1 MQYGLRF
8 GIDALARMPKKSTRV
23 PSGNLDGDG
32 FGFEGDGFGLGLA
45 QPPSSTTGATTGPG
59 DAARAAQAA
68 NLVISSEAIEMN
80 ALPSSFAFGFEESHQ
95 TMSSYTLPG
104 GHFGTAKAPLA
115 ARFSPATW
123 QNADTNVIRQRLADW
138 PKDADRAP
146 RPTPAPIPEV
156 NFHFFQL
163 ALKNVTSDGVSCTS
177 TSISAWQCGFLQ
189 APPRLRH
196 KVGGH
201 PALQLIAIPD
211 TLDGVGQTN
220 TANKQLIS
228 NEALRLVLQKFVDV
242 GDGCIVNNY
251 PGEEG
256 PVRII
261 PYLEVH
267 SADYSEIVS

>member
-8 GIDALARMPKKSTRV
+8 GIDALARMPKKSARV

-32 FGFEGDGFGLGLA
+32 FGFEGDGFGLSLA

-156 NFHFFQL
+156 NFHFF
-163 ALKNVTSDGVSCTS
+163 SSRCPSC
-177 TSISAWQCGFLQ
+177 AWT
-189 APPRLRH
+189 LRD
-196 KVGGH
+196 
-201 PALQLIAIPD
+201 AAAC
-211 TLDGVGQTN
+211 T
-220 TANKQLIS
+220 
-228 NEALRLVLQKFVDV
+228 ALRSACQAARHFNSRCCSHVL
-242 GDGCIVNNY
+242 GDG
-251 PGEEG
+251 PHHFF
-256 PVRII
+256 RR
-261 PYLEVH
+261 
-267 SADYSEIVS
+267 

>member
-1 MQYGLRF
+1 MAIPGVLDLH
-8 GIDALARMPKKSTRV
+8 GNVVHVEMIDDLLGEIVRQSTNPAFKDV
-23 PSGNLDGDG
+23 V
-32 FGFEGDGFGLGLA
+32 A
-45 QPPSSTTGATTGPG
+45 
-59 DAARAAQAA
+59 
-68 NLVISSEAIEMN
+68 
-80 ALPSSFAFGFEESHQ
+80 SF
-95 TMSSYTLPG
+95 
-104 GHFGTAKAPLA
+104 
-115 ARFSPATW
+115 
-123 QNADTNVIRQRLADW
+123 
-138 PKDADRAP
+138 
-146 RPTPAPIPEV
+146 PEV
-156 NFHFFQL
+156 THSKLNGQRVYTDFNSTDTCHKSWKR
-163 ALKNVTSDGVSCTS
+163 ALEVENRLGERCRPVCVYVTSDGVSCTS